1 MDRLNGFNCSCPS
14 GYKGSRC
21 ENGQYIYYVFYC
33 KFKHLGCMEFRQDKR
48 RKDDL
53 MGTNLNWE
61 QEEREE
67 EKQEKE
73 KEKKGWK
80 RIKRTS
86 ILPVFFAVI

>member
-1 MDRLNGFNCSCPS
+1 
-14 GYKGSRC
+14 
-21 ENGQYIYYVFYC
+21 
-33 KFKHLGCMEFRQDKR
+33 MELRQDKR

-73 KEKKGWK
+73 KKGWK

>member
-1 MDRLNGFNCSCPS
+1 
-14 GYKGSRC
+14 
-21 ENGQYIYYVFYC
+21 
-33 KFKHLGCMEFRQDKR
+33 MELRQDKR

-73 KEKKGWK
+73 KEKKERVEEDK
-80 RIKRTS
+80 EEQY
-86 ILPVFFAVI
+86 FACFCGYLSGK